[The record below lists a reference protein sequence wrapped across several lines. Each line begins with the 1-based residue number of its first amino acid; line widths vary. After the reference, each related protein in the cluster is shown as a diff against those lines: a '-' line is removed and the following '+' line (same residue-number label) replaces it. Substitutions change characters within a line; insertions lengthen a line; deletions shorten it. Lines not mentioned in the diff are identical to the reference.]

1 MRKIIYILT
10 SIFLFVSCSKI
21 DIFSSAEIKGNF
33 TDYEDD
39 IIYAVYE
46 NFSSGIITDTILIES
61 GNFKC
66 NLKLNNSKTPIYLID
81 KNLNN
86 ITTLFLKENESVVLS
101 GSSKPYQTS
110 IEGDSTNILIGEFLN
125 NNADIL
131 IKYDSL
137 KSIYIDNYKDSLY
150 LSELN
155 KTNDSIVKKAVEF
168 VESNIENSSST
179 FIIYNYIASPKYKK
193 LTRELSEKLLPSA
206 KTDVISARVEHFAA
220 LQKLDKGKT
229 LPYSQLK
236 TVNDSL
242 VYSYTYKSKITI
254 VTFWDSSDS
263 LSVQK
268 VRDIEL
274 FYDTLTQNEKVSS
287 HLVSLDINKTNWKNT
302 IEKEN
307 LKSFQTYLPDG
318 WTNKDIATINLRV
331 VPSIFLLNRNGV
343 IIGRE
348 LELDSLNYLIEK
360 TIINNDSLDI
370 VRKNRRKNG
379 R

>member
-1 MRKIIYILT
+1 M
-10 SIFLFVSCSKI
+10 
-21 DIFSSAEIKGNF
+21 
-33 TDYEDD
+33 
-39 IIYAVYE
+39 
-46 NFSSGIITDTILIES
+46 
-61 GNFKC
+61 
-66 NLKLNNSKTPIYLID
+66 
-81 KNLNN
+81 
-86 ITTLFLKENESVVLS
+86 
-101 GSSKPYQTS
+101 
-110 IEGDSTNILIGEFLN
+110 
-125 NNADIL
+125 
-131 IKYDSL
+131 
-137 KSIYIDNYKDSLY
+137 
-150 LSELN
+150 
-155 KTNDSIVKKAVEF
+155 
-168 VESNIENSSST
+168 
-179 FIIYNYIASPKYKK
+179 
-193 LTRELSEKLLPSA
+193 
-206 KTDVISARVEHFAA
+206 
-220 LQKLDKGKT
+220 QKLDKGKT

-242 VYSYTYKSKITI
+242 VYSYTYNSKITI
-254 VTFWDSSDS
+254 LTFWDSSDS

-331 VPSIFLLNRNGV
+331 VPSIFLLNRNGI

-379 R
+379 K

>member
-1 MRKIIYILT
+1 M
-10 SIFLFVSCSKI
+10 
-21 DIFSSAEIKGNF
+21 
-33 TDYEDD
+33 
-39 IIYAVYE
+39 
-46 NFSSGIITDTILIES
+46 
-61 GNFKC
+61 
-66 NLKLNNSKTPIYLID
+66 
-81 KNLNN
+81 
-86 ITTLFLKENESVVLS
+86 S

-155 KTNDSIVKKAVEF
+155 KVNDSIVKKSVEF
-168 VESNIENSSST
+168 VELNTTNSSST

-193 LTRELSEKLLPSA
+193 LTRELSEKLPPSA

-220 LQKLDKGKT
+220 LQKIDKGKT

-236 TVNDSL
+236 TLNDSL
-242 VYSYTYKSKITI
+242 VYSYTYKNRITI

-274 FYDTLTQNEKVSS
+274 FFDTLTQKEKVSS

-331 VPSIFLLNRNGV
+331 VPSTFLLNRNGV

-360 TIINNDSLDI
+360 TIINNDSLDM